1 MLNNVNNP
9 RKYDA
14 ILGSQNSLSVNV
26 VLGGIQ
32 GVKQRLSS
40 QVIES
45 RISAL
50 SEALNYDKE
59 GLELVIQALNDS
71 YEQVH
76 ITAYNLLKDRKE
88 LEVKIALDKYVQQC
102 HYIRFD
108 GLYYTRS
115 QSNNCYLLRFYQDG
129 LVLDTNV
136 FSGKR
141 DFLEKTAEWFYQG
154 HNQFIYEG
162 MYQIDGNS
170 VKFSVVNGQSAIEYQ
185 GDIGMY
191 GYTLLLT
198 CYCRTRRYNFI
209 NIPNLK

>member
-14 ILGSQNSLSVNV
+14 VLGSQNSLSVNV

-76 ITAYNLLKDRKE
+76 ITAYNLLKDRK
-88 LEVKIALDKYVQQC
+88 
-102 HYIRFD
+102 
-108 GLYYTRS
+108 
-115 QSNNCYLLRFYQDG
+115 
-129 LVLDTNV
+129 
-136 FSGKR
+136 
-141 DFLEKTAEWFYQG
+141 
-154 HNQFIYEG
+154 
-162 MYQIDGNS
+162 
-170 VKFSVVNGQSAIEYQ
+170 
-185 GDIGMY
+185 
-191 GYTLLLT
+191 
-198 CYCRTRRYNFI
+198 
-209 NIPNLK
+209 